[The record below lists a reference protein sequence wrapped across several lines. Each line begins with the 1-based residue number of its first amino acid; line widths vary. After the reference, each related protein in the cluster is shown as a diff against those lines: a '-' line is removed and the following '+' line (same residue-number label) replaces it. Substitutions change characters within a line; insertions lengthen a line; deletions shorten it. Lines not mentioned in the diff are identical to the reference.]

1 MVYNHSPYINPRF
14 LFSEVVEFYFD
25 ADGRLSLLLKPL
37 FLAYL

>member
-14 LFSEVVEFYFD
+14 LSSVAVGLYFD